1 MLLLLMRVP
10 ISFAMLL
17 ATLGSALVTGTNFSV
32 LVRQMVDGANN
43 FSLLSIPFFIVM
55 GEFMSAGGISE
66 KIVDLANLAVGRGP
80 RRGGAGGGGSPPP
93 PPGSWRRADIFI
105 IVVHPSQK
113 VKEISR
119 LWRNSLF
126 SSKGWDKTGGFH
138 GAFAP
143 RGVKK

>member
-1 MLLLLMRVP
+1 MLFECTV
-10 ISFAMLL
+10 
-17 ATLGSALVTGTNFSV
+17 LGARPENG
-32 LVRQMVDGANN
+32 
-43 FSLLSIPFFIVM
+43 
-55 GEFMSAGGISE
+55 
-66 KIVDLANLAVGRGP
+66 VGR
-80 RRGGAGGGGSPPP
+80 RARGADER

-105 IVVHPSQK
+105 IVVHPPQK